1 MKGMDMK
8 KIKTMNNKMAK
19 IHIYQQLN
27 LKSKLSKQEKDR
39 IMDTQSVLMVAKCE
53 RSVGEHVKR

>member
-1 MKGMDMK
+1 M
-8 KIKTMNNKMAK
+8 KTMNNKVAK

-39 IMDTQSVLMVAKCE
+39 IMDTQSVLMVTKCE